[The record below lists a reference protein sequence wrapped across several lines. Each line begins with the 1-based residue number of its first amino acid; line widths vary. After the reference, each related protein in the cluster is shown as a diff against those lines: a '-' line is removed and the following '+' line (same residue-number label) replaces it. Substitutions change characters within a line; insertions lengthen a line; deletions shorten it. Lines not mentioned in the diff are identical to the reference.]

1 MTDEE
6 VIAYIRKYFIYCPD
20 GTFIRTDRR
29 NSTGSL
35 DKDGYLII
43 KIKTRQYKTHRLV
56 YAYFNGKFPAHEID
70 HINRIRTD
78 NRIENLRDATREVN
92 TNNVIKRIN
101 KDTGVIGIYLDK
113 ATKGLKKK
121 YTFRYKGRP
130 YRFYTLEDAIEA
142 KKAIKGE

>member
-6 VIAYIRKYFIYCPD
+6 VIQYLRRHFTYCPD
-20 GTFIRTDRR
+20 GTFIRDDVR
-29 NSTGSL
+29 NSFGHL

-43 KIKTRQYKTHRLV
+43 KIKKKAYKAHRLV

-78 NRIENLRDATREVN
+78 NRIENLRDVTRAENVKN
-92 TNNVIKRIN
+92 TTKYVN
-101 KDTGVIGIYLDK
+101 KDTGVIGIYYDK
-113 ATKGLKKK
+113 CTRGLKSK
-121 YTFRYKGRP
+121 YTFHYKGKS
-130 YRFYTLEDAIEA
+130 YRFLTLEDAIEA